1 MSSLESIACGINIP
15 FLHSVKYT
23 MTADRRIAV
32 TLNKTKY
39 VGTFNGLQEAQ
50 QVVSAIKSKHS
61 TLKRTL
67 AAMPIVEA
75 TSAYS
80 MAMNGTGKNS
90 WSSAA
95 GAWPG
100 GVPTANTGSITY
112 SNTGARLMTH
122 PGAANSR
129 AEIRDSGNNST
140 PNSPSFRMYS
150 NLGKHYYSARAYVE
164 VLGVKALHILG
175 FYRTHAQTYGIYDVN
190 NRVIEMSICFLADFS
205 TGGKWFINVTQGE
218 DGGVGETLFTNLA
231 YVDTGVEHNVEH
243 DFHIEINEAATK
255 AFFYIDNI
263 LIYTHV
269 GLPDQLWP
277 VGMWCGA
284 SIRDTNSPGNT
295 VAAVLNVSNMIL
307 LAPDNPTIN
316 EYSAVA
322 YSISDLVATPQTPL
336 YSIPAQEIV
345 SGQSIPI
352 SFKFSQNN
360 NNVQLYYK
368 VQSGSNPPNNLT
380 LSPQDDGFTL
390 VPSQTQIII
399 PAGVAYVQLKCNS
412 TGYTAIGV
420 PKVTTVTY
428 NNTTSGSA
436 TSTFTM
442 TYSNPAP

>member
-15 FLHSVKYT
+15 FLHSVKYS
-23 MTADRRIAV
+23 MTSDRRIAV
-32 TLNKTKY
+32 TLNQTKY

-67 AAMPIVEA
+67 AAMPIVNA

-80 MAMNGTGKNS
+80 MAMNGTSKNS

-95 GAWPG
+95 GAWPA

-129 AEIRDSGNNST
+129 AEIRDSGNNFT
-140 PNSPSFRMYS
+140 PSSPSFRMYS

-205 TGGKWFINVTQGE
+205 TGGKWYINVTQAYDTIDTTVFE
-218 DGGVGETLFTNLA
+218 NLA
-231 YVDTGVEHNVEH
+231 YVDTGITHNTAH
-243 DFHIEINEAATK
+243 DFHIEINEANTK
-255 AFFYIDNI
+255 AFFYIDNV

-269 GLPDQLWP
+269 GLPDP
-277 VGMWCGA
+277 DYPIGMWCGA
-284 SIRDTNSPGNT
+284 AIRDTNAPGNT

-307 LAPDNPTIN
+307 LAPDNPLN
-316 EYSAVA
+316 NNYSDIGYGV
-322 YSISDLVATPQTPL
+322 SNLVATPQTPL
-336 YSIPAQEIV
+336 YSIPDQEIV
-345 SGQSIPI
+345 SGHDVPI
-352 SFKFSQNN
+352 SFKFSPNN
-360 NNVQLYYK
+360 DDVQLYYK
-368 VQSGSNPPNNLT
+368 LSGINMPDNLT
-380 LSPQDDGFTL
+380 LSPQADGFTL
-390 VPSQTQIII
+390 IPPQTQIII
-399 PAGVAYVQLKCNS
+399 PAGVWYLQLKCNS

-420 PKVTTVTY
+420 PKVTTVTVTP
-428 NNTTSGSA
+428 TTSGGA
-436 TSTFTM
+436 THTFTM
-442 TYSNPAP
+442 TYSNPDPAP

>member
-15 FLHSVKYT
+15 FLHSVKYS
-23 MTADRRIAV
+23 MTSDRRIAV
-32 TLNKTKY
+32 TLNQTKY

-67 AAMPIVEA
+67 AAMPIVNA

-95 GAWPG
+95 GEWPL

-122 PGAANSR
+122 PGTANSR
-129 AEIRDSGNNST
+129 AEIRDSGNNRT
-140 PNSPSFRMYS
+140 PSSPPFRMYS

-175 FYRTHAQTYGIYDVN
+175 FYRTHSQTYGIYDVN
-190 NRVIEMSICFLADFS
+190 NRVIEMSMCFLADFS
-205 TGGKWFINVTQGE
+205 TGGKWYINVTQAYDE
-218 DGGVGETLFTNLA
+218 LATTVYENLA
-231 YVDTGVEHNVEH
+231 YVDTGITHNTAH
-243 DFHIEINEAATK
+243 DFHIETNEANTK
-255 AFFYIDNI
+255 AFFYIDNV

-269 GLPDQLWP
+269 GLPDPDWQ

-284 SIRDTNSPGNT
+284 AIRDTNAPGNA

-307 LAPDNPTIN
+307 LAPDNPQN
-316 EYSAVA
+316 NNYSDVA
-322 YSISDLVATPQTPL
+322 YSISDIVATPQTPL
-336 YSIPAQEIV
+336 YSIPTQEIV
-345 SGQSIPI
+345 SGQDVPI
-352 SFKFSQNN
+352 SYKFSQNN
-360 NNVQLYYK
+360 NDVQLYYK
-368 VQSGSNPPNNLT
+368 AVTVSNPPDNLT
-380 LSPQDDGFTL
+380 LSPQDDGFIL
-390 VPSQTQIII
+390 VPSQTQIIL
-399 PAGVAYVQLKCNS
+399 PAGVSYVQLKCNS

-436 TSTFTM
+436 ASTFTM
-442 TYSNPAP
+442 TYTNPAP